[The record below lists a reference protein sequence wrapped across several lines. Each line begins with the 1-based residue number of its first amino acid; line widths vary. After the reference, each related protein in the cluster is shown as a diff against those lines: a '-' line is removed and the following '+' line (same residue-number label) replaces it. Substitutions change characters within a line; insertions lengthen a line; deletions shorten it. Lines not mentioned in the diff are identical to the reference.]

1 MYALQISLTPLILR
15 DKWSKVS
22 AAKFIL
28 GAVYVEAG
36 HLR

>member
-22 AAKFIL
+22 VAKFIL
-28 GAVYVEAG
+28 GAVYMEVG
-36 HLR
+36 DPR